1 MVYTRPESR
10 WRGASTRDAYRISSA
25 CLFCNSTDHKSLVC
39 PKYMTIAERRSFLQE
54 NKMCLN
60 CGRDG
65 HFVKDCTREGCRN
78 CQGRKHYHALCP
90 LKERSKV
97 FIVVA
102 QQSLHSK
109 TSSSK
114 REQPTVAHPSAGTD
128 PRSSRSQRQHKI
140 AQATPVQVCT
150 TESSMPEDNC
160 EVMDS

>member
-97 FIVVA
+97 FIRHDGYYA
-102 QQSLHSK
+102 RLPFKDNHPPLPTNK
-109 TSSSK
+109 PIALK
-114 REQPTVAHPSAGTD
+114 RLTVFY
-128 PRSSRSQRQHKI
+128 
-140 AQATPVQVCT
+140 
-150 TESSMPEDNC
+150 
-160 EVMDS
+160 